1 MYELCLSAL
10 DEHSYSTDG
19 IPPMFPMNLKPVRD
33 TPDDDNT
40 NIHRGRL
47 IVHKIDNQ
55 SIEADRLPVIGLNT
69 TELRTCHASSLYT
82 YFDKQLQEKGY
93 KFEKLVNLPK
103 SFVGCRLWT
112 RFDSWV
118 TEPPLC
124 ARVFLLRLRSLIREI
139 IKKKI
144 FGEVVALQYS
154 IEYQ

>member
-55 SIEADRLPVIGLNT
+55 VAAIYVCRNGVLPSHE
-69 TELRTCHASSLYT
+69 ELDA
-82 YFDKQLQEKGY
+82 G
-93 KFEKLVNLPK
+93 
-103 SFVGCRLWT
+103 
-112 RFDSWV
+112 
-118 TEPPLC
+118 
-124 ARVFLLRLRSLIREI
+124 ARVFCHGGRAIAAQHNYNI
-139 IKKKI
+139 D
-144 FGEVVALQYS
+144 ALSYPYPAILFTWRAKLCS
-154 IEYQ
+154 